1 MVIPLNDEIVSLEHE
16 TEEFQKTL
24 RQLPGLPEVR
34 LFVRAAFYN
43 RDQPAADVFGQ
54 QWLMVFHFMSEQGL
68 IKLRLVPVSFD
79 NEPEDYKYL
88 HASRRLPAALLPDF
102 QLAASTTDELESLLR
117 KFQHPDMKLPFE
129 SEEVATAEL
138 AFLDIYKSM
147 FQFARN
153 NTERPLLSALQNLED
168 YLETRNTRFLLGDS
182 LSFADCVLMPRLQHM
197 RVVLR
202 AVKNWDIPVTF
213 PRVWKYVRAMYEE
226 PTFTACCPLDRD
238 ILMHYKENKALQ
250 ISMPTKKAMG
260 DALRTCPPGL
270 KV

>member
-1 MVIPLNDEIVSLEHE
+1 MSISTD
-16 TEEFQKTL
+16 EFQQTL

-34 LFVRAAFYN
+34 LFVKAAFYN
-43 RDQPAADVFGQ
+43 RDQPAADVLGQ
-54 QWLMVFHFMSEQGL
+54 QWLMVFHFMSEQNL
-68 IKLRLVPVSFD
+68 IKLELVPVSFD

-88 HASRRLPAALLPDF
+88 HASRRLPAVLLPDF

-129 SEEVATAEL
+129 SEDVATAEL

-147 FQFARN
+147 FNFARN
-153 NTERPLLSALQNLED
+153 GMERPLLNALQRLED
-168 YLETRNTRFLLGDS
+168 YLQKRNTRFLLGDT
-182 LSFADCVLMPRLQHM
+182 LSFADCVLMPRLQHL

-202 AVKNWDIPVTF
+202 AIKNWDIPVTF
-213 PRVWKYVRAMYEE
+213 PNVWNYVKAMYED

-250 ISMPTKKAMG
+250 IPMLAKNAMG
-260 DALRTCPPGL
+260 EALRSCPSGL
-270 KV
+270 KA